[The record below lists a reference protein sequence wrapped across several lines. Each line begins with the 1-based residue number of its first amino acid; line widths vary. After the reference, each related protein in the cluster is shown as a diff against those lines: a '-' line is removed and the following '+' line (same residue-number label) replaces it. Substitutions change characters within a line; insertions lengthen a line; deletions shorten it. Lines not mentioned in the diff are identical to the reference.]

1 MTVKVNVIERGDSMR
16 QPPKQ
21 EIDKD
26 AIKVW
31 KITAAIYN
39 GILCLLAIGAFI
51 ISIIFEWP
59 LWYSIAA
66 IVISVILAYVFIFIL
81 PKLRWRRWRYELFE
95 QEIYIQYGIL
105 IMSRTLIPMVRV
117 QHVDTQQG
125 PLLKRY
131 DLATVTISTAATTHE
146 IPALNEADASLLRDR
161 ISELA
166 RVDEEDV

>member
-1 MTVKVNVIERGDSMR
+1 MR
-16 QPPKQ
+16 HPPKQ
-21 EIDKD
+21 QIEKE

-31 KITAAIYN
+31 RITAAIYN
-39 GILCLLAIGAFI
+39 GILCLLAIAALVV
-51 ISIIFEWP
+51 SIIFEWP
-59 LWYSIAA
+59 VWYSMVAVAVTI
-66 IVISVILAYVFIFIL
+66 ILAYVFIFIL

-105 IMSRTLIPMVRV
+105 IMSRTLVPMVRV

-125 PLLKRY
+125 PILKRY

-146 IPALNEADASLLRDR
+146 IPALNEEDASLLRDR